1 MKLYPS
7 KAYISEEGELT
18 SKMLVPPVLK
28 SNQSPIQLY
37 KLNVCKLQS
46 SSIAIK
52 TFKTHKS
59 VILKNAEMIILNSKV
74 ANFNELAIGILHL
87 QLDIYNT
94 YVFIL
99 KVVYTY

>member
-1 MKLYPS
+1 
-7 KAYISEEGELT
+7 
-18 SKMLVPPVLK
+18 MLVPPVLK

-59 VILKNAEMIILNSKV
+59 VILKNAEMK
-74 ANFNELAIGILHL
+74 FNEYYWA
-87 QLDIYNT
+87 T
-94 YVFIL
+94 TVC
-99 KVVYTY
+99 

>member
-1 MKLYPS
+1 MILCVNHLGKNKVADNY
-7 KAYISEEGELT
+7 
-18 SKMLVPPVLK
+18 K
-28 SNQSPIQLY
+28 S
-37 KLNVCKLQS
+37 
-46 SSIAIK
+46 
-52 TFKTHKS
+52 
-59 VILKNAEMIILNSKV
+59 ILKNAEMVILNSKV